1 MLQKPSNSIVIV
13 DRSQLLVFV
22 FAIAFSWTAFQFTSS
37 ILTNL
42 RLLSSRVEK
51 VDSVVIEF
59 GNDPETVKFCDA
71 ARAMRV
77 PVVFASSPMDAG
89 MLTQY
94 GIEVGFPMLGRKPRM
109 FVPLCEGEGTRMKR
123 G

>member
-1 MLQKPSNSIVIV
+1 MLQKPSKSIVIV
-13 DRSQLLVFV
+13 DRSQLLGVR
-22 FAIAFSWTAFQFTSS
+22 
-37 ILTNL
+37 L
-42 RLLSSRVEK
+42 RDCLLMGGVSVHIFHSYQPALALIESKK

-109 FVPLCEGEGTRMKR
+109 FVPYAKAKERE
-123 G
+123 

>member
-1 MLQKPSNSIVIV
+1 M
-13 DRSQLLVFV
+13 FV
-22 FAIAFSWTAFQFTSS
+22 FAIAISWTAFQFTSS

-42 RLLSSRVEK
+42 RLLSSNKK

-109 FVPLCEGEGTRMKR
+109 FVPYAKAKERE
-123 G
+123 